1 MPTYLIYD
9 FGIYFLT
16 YLRGVGST
24 SLLAMELMYDYIA
37 FAAFYIR
44 LMVQGVRLVLMI
56 FTYISLHDLIIFFD
70 FDLKLFTGFELI

>member
-16 YLRGVGST
+16 YLRGVGTT
-24 SLLAMELMYDYIA
+24 SLLVMELMYDYIA
-37 FAAFYIR
+37 FIAFYVR

>member
-16 YLRGVGST
+16 YLRGVGT
-24 SLLAMELMYDYIA
+24 SSILLMELMYDYIA
-37 FAAFYIR
+37 VIAFYVR

-56 FTYISLHDLIIFFD
+56 FTYISLHDLIIFFN

>member
-16 YLRGVGST
+16 YLRGVGT
-24 SLLAMELMYDYIA
+24 SSILLMELMYDYIA
-37 FAAFYIR
+37 VIAFYVR

>member
-16 YLRGVGST
+16 YLRGVGAS
-24 SLLAMELMYDYIA
+24 SLIIMELMYDYIA
-37 FAAFYIR
+37 LAAFYIR

-56 FTYISLHDLIIFFD
+56 FTYISLHDLILFFD
-70 FDLKLFTGFELI
+70 FSLLFFFG